1 MAIGAERLVI
11 TSIPELFLIAAV
23 RIDVI
28 DYRSLDDLTAPKMIS
43 AQRMR
48 SKKPSSILLPA
59 RSVPALC

>member
-1 MAIGAERLVI
+1 MTIGAERLVI
-11 TSIPELFLIAAV
+11 AFIPELFRIAAV
-23 RIDVI
+23 RLDVI

-48 SKKPSSILLPA
+48 SKKPGSILLPA